1 MLGKLHSAK
10 LHDRSNDDD
19 ADSLLPISCAAQ
31 SMQTV
36 LTSAHTQLNLFTAAH
51 HAQDG
56 QVKNWQRVTDFAD
69 EFQLF
74 VQKIKE
80 EQKSRP
86 ELIKMYMCFLELS
99 SSIKFAL
106 HYAQHTHK
114 MNLYPPLNTT
124 ATPFLQPC
132 HPSDQQGTRFFSME
146 SFNLHAVKLE
156 SDNPIG
162 QEAGLRWRE
171 TADSPLQP
179 RQSYIEQFINGPP
192 VEIYQGP
199 YEVNTDIQL
208 ILKSLK
214 PMSDKVRGSF
224 SKSYPSLNKR
234 LPQLEPNV
242 LRMSQCVAILSSFK
256 RL

>member
-132 HPSDQQGTRFFSME
+132 HPSDQQVDRCPKFMKYLKCKKLASCFP
-146 SFNLHAVKLE
+146 SFVVNGVLIFVSLLFPVTVFVFHSAFLFLLSK
-156 SDNPIG
+156 
-162 QEAGLRWRE
+162 GLCP
-171 TADSPLQP
+171 TFP
-179 RQSYIEQFINGPP
+179 
-192 VEIYQGP
+192 
-199 YEVNTDIQL
+199 
-208 ILKSLK
+208 
-214 PMSDKVRGSF
+214 
-224 SKSYPSLNKR
+224 
-234 LPQLEPNV
+234 
-242 LRMSQCVAILSSFK
+242 
-256 RL
+256 